1 MELTKAVTMAQ
12 LEAYDP
18 DPVRQGSR
26 ARYLCGLSAVC
37 REKPRDTA
45 HRSLS
50 VDNIGGA
57 FYCHRCGE
65 KGKLREFWRE
75 LSGTK
80 PAIKRSHLRP
90 VASPV
95 TSPVG
100 DAIVKETKREK
111 KIDREA
117 IRERLTLFA
126 QEFSGSPAEEYL
138 LGRGIPVEVSRAANC
153 GYASQWEHWEKADG
167 EWKLMGTDRRAVFPV
182 CDLAGHPIAMH
193 SRAIDDKHFHSSKIT
208 KGNKSQGVFYSSPG
222 VFASPVV
229 AICEGPVDALAL
241 QACGIPAV
249 AMIGISAPAWL
260 TEKLR
265 DKAVLLA
272 TDADKAGDEAAL
284 KLRFALKG
292 YTKNIFRPR
301 PLAGKDWAEELELAG
316 AENLREYL
324 LPFAPQTDDV
334 TRVNAAWQFAREG
347 FYDEAEFI
355 ARLVEDSELKKSF
368 FSLIHREHLKA
379 A

>member
-1 MELTKAVTMAQ
+1 MELTKTVTMAQ

-26 ARYLCGLSAVC
+26 ARYLCGLSAAC

-65 KGKLREFWRE
+65 KGRLREFWDK
-75 LSGTK
+75 GK
-80 PAIKRSHLRP
+80 PAIKTSHLRP
-90 VASPV
+90 VAS
-95 TSPVG
+95 SIAG
-100 DAIVKETKREK
+100 AIVKETKQEK

-126 QEFSGSPAEEYL
+126 EEFSGSPAEEYL
-138 LGRGIPVEVSRAANC
+138 FGRGIPVEISRAANC
-153 GYASQWEHWEKADG
+153 GYASRWEHWEKTDSA
-167 EWKLMGTDRRAVFPV
+167 WKLMGTDRRAVFPV
-182 CDLAGHPIAMH
+182 CDFGGDPIAMH

-208 KGNKSQGVFYSSPG
+208 KGNKSQGVFYSSPN
-222 VFASPVV
+222 VFTSPVV

-241 QACGIPAV
+241 QTCGIPAA

-260 TEKLR
+260 AEKLK

-292 YTKNIFRPR
+292 YTKNIFRLR

-334 TRVNAAWQFAREG
+334 TRVNAAWQFAGQG

-355 ARLVEDSELKKSF
+355 SRLVEDSELKKSF